1 VIPISNLQLYNKQ
14 KTMEHIQSL
23 TFNRTA
29 SSTGETEALNYIEK
43 ELIEKNIHP
52 EVEHFNWTGPITVLM
67 RTSYLLIV
75 VNLILFRMILIVIAY
90 FIIKYSFASLREMSF
105 INSEESKN
113 IFTLIKAK
121 EKVPNRPLVII
132 TAHYDSIS
140 ANIPYRLQVV
150 IFFIYRLIVF
160 FYIIVFVVFIT
171 IFFLDLLLII
181 SVSNLLVVFIAFSSV
196 GGVLISIP
204 ILYIVFKERPSS
216 GSIDNASG
224 VAISIELAKIFKKN
238 PLENMDILIL
248 WPGAEEWGLK
258 GSRKFC
264 KSHFK
269 SLKKLYDLDRSFNI
283 NIDMVGSYIGLLNK
297 SGLIFRSKMNNNL
310 NEIFGA
316 TANQLNIPLEIY
328 NKIIKPKSDYKSFEK
343 YAKKTK
349 SKFQVSCFH
358 SSKDSKYIHSLSD
371 TPDKC
376 SLENLNGCV
385 NICHQALRSIDL
397 RIEGVKR
404 NQITY
409 AA

>member
-1 VIPISNLQLYNKQ
+1 MIPISNLQLYDKP

-43 ELIEKNIHP
+43 ELNENNIHP

-75 VNLILFRMILIVIAY
+75 VNLILFRMILLVIAY

-121 EKVPNRPLVII
+121 EKVPNRPLIII

-150 IFFIYRLIVF
+150 IFFIYRLIVY
-160 FYIIVFVVFIT
+160 FYIIVFVVFIS
-171 IFFLDLLLII
+171 IFFLDLLSI
-181 SVSNLLVVFIAFSSV
+181 VNVFNYLVVFIAFSSV

-238 PLENMDILIL
+238 PLENIDILIL

-397 RIEGVKR
+397 RTEGVKR
-404 NQITY
+404 SQITY
-409 AA
+409 AV